1 MLAVTVLA
9 APLAAGKLTVWKKQG
24 SRDYYRSKKGKIKI
38 KKKYLNARR
47 NGRQPELSPNEKPT
61 ISAEFE
67 VDKTTVFH
75 IQMVTTLIEGRSVTI
90 KEIIRLIDRIVR
102 QHSSPY
108 KTVQIN
114 NFKKLHIMVSGTT

>member
-1 MLAVTVLA
+1 MEKA
-9 APLAAGKLTVWKKQG
+9 KQR
-24 SRDYYRSKKGKIKI
+24 SRDYYRSIEGKI

-75 IQMVTTLIEGRSVTI
+75 IQMVTSLIEGRSVTI
-90 KEIIRLIDRIVR
+90 KEIIGLIDRIVR
-102 QHSSPY
+102 QHSIDKRGKIFYAAAYHYKSPP
-108 KTVQIN
+108 
-114 NFKKLHIMVSGTT
+114 